1 MTNNLKQTI
10 DIQQRISMR
19 SHSRHVMSFQVT
31 TPTNIRINH
40 QNGHH
45 AGSCVVDQVEIIISR
60 LACNTCTS
68 VHHCVT
74 QRTTFVPQV
83 SLRFVQ

>member
-1 MTNNLKQTI
+1 MRTNSI
-10 DIQQRISMR
+10 DIQDQTSMR

-31 TPTNIRINH
+31 TLTNIYINH

-45 AGSCVVDQVEIIISR
+45 AGSCVAEQVEIIISR
-60 LACNTCTS
+60 LACNTFTSS
-68 VHHCVT
+68 VHQCVT